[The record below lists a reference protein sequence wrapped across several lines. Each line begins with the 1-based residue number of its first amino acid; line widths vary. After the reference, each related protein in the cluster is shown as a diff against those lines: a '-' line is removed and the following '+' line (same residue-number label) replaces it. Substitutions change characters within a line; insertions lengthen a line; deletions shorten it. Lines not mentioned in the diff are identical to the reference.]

1 MDMMNKLRIL
11 LTLSILL
18 CLIYNANA
26 NINELVEY
34 EVYYND
40 QTATVFDAD
49 LKVGEP
55 ATIRAVVYLKKNVD
69 VSTGLTATGFKY
81 DDPNQPYEV
90 IEGPSEFIKSA
101 REFGHNASETVT
113 FEWIICPTD
122 VAAGWTIPLNID
134 FTFYD
139 RDEKEGFPIE
149 FTAANI
155 CVSNEH
161 YSGSTAHT
169 TTDPS
174 STGEHSSEG
183 SPGFGIL
190 TVVLSIVLMM
200 LWIRRK

>member
-1 MDMMNKLRIL
+1 MMNKLRIL
-11 LTLSILL
+11 LTLSILI
-18 CLIYNANA
+18 CLICNANA
-26 NINELVEY
+26 NTDELVEY

-55 ATIRAVVYLKKNVD
+55 ATIKAVVYLKKNVD

-81 DDPNQPYEV
+81 DDPNQPYKV
-90 IEGPSEFIKSA
+90 IEGPSKFTKTA
-101 REFGHNASETVT
+101 RHHGHNATETVT

-134 FTFYD
+134 FHFFN
-139 RDEKEGFPIE
+139 RDEKEGIPIY
-149 FTAANI
+149 FTVANI
-155 CVSNEH
+155 CVLDGHS
-161 YSGSTAHT
+161 SGSATH

-174 STGEHSSEG
+174 STGHPSSEG

-190 TVVLSIVLMM
+190 TVVLSITLMVLWM
-200 LWIRRK
+200 RRK